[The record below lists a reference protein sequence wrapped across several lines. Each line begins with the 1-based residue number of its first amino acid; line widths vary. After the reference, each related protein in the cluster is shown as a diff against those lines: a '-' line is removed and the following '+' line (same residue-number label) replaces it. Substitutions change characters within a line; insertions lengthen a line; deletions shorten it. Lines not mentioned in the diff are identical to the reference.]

1 MKLSA
6 SQVKS
11 AKPAEKS
18 YKLSDGRGMFLHV
31 MTNGAKYWRLKY
43 RFSGKEKLLSM
54 GVYPAIS
61 LAEAR
66 SLCDEAK
73 ALLRSDRD
81 PGLVK
86 QLKKNFSQ
94 KQSENS
100 FEAVANEWF
109 EAKISGMSQGY
120 KTRTLRILEK
130 DLFPAIGKNPISEL
144 TAPLLLDALRMI
156 EKRTVYI
163 AHRAKQTASQVMR
176 YAVATGRA
184 DRDIAA
190 DLTGALKP
198 RSVKHAA
205 TLLDPSEIGQLL
217 RSIDAYSGSLVVKSA
232 LQLSPLLFVRP
243 GELRTMEWKELDWET
258 ARWEIPAEKMK
269 MRQPHIV
276 PLASQSLDVL
286 RRIHPLTGRGDYVF
300 PSARKGGRPL
310 SDNGVRTA
318 LRSLGYTNEQI
329 TPHGFR
335 AMARTLLDEE
345 LKYRVDYIEHQLAHA
360 VKDPLG
366 RAYNR
371 TKHLSEREKMMQ
383 RWADYLYGL
392 KAKNDD

>member
-144 TAPLLLDALRMI
+144 TAPLLLDALRLI

-184 DRDIAA
+184 DRA
-190 DLTGALKP
+190 
-198 RSVKHAA
+198 
-205 TLLDPSEIGQLL
+205 
-217 RSIDAYSGSLVVKSA
+217 VV
-232 LQLSPLLFVRP
+232 F
-243 GELRTMEWKELDWET
+243 D
-258 ARWEIPAEKMK
+258 
-269 MRQPHIV
+269 
-276 PLASQSLDVL
+276 
-286 RRIHPLTGRGDYVF
+286 
-300 PSARKGGRPL
+300 
-310 SDNGVRTA
+310 
-318 LRSLGYTNEQI
+318 
-329 TPHGFR
+329 
-335 AMARTLLDEE
+335 
-345 LKYRVDYIEHQLAHA
+345 HQCF
-360 VKDPLG
+360 G
-366 RAYNR
+366 IYF
-371 TKHLSEREKMMQ
+371 E
-383 RWADYLYGL
+383 
-392 KAKNDD
+392 

>member
-1 MKLSA
+1 
-6 SQVKS
+6 
-11 AKPAEKS
+11 
-18 YKLSDGRGMFLHV
+18 MFLHV

-144 TAPLLLDALRMI
+144 TAPLLLDALRLI

-163 AHRAKQTASQVMR
+163 AHRAKQTVSQVMR

-217 RSIDAYSGSLVVKSA
+217 RSIDAYSGSLIVKSA

>member
-66 SLCDEAK
+66 SFCDEAK

-109 EAKISGMSQGY
+109 EAKISGISQGY

-144 TAPLLLDALRMI
+144 TAPLLLDALRLI

-163 AHRAKQTASQVMR
+163 AHRAKQTVSQVMR

-184 DRDIAA
+184 DRDIAPLVKERCRA
-190 DLTGALKP
+190 TAANAFMTMMVSMPLQVRLSSILT
-198 RSVKHAA
+198 
-205 TLLDPSEIGQLL
+205 
-217 RSIDAYSGSLVVKSA
+217 
-232 LQLSPLLFVRP
+232 
-243 GELRTMEWKELDWET
+243 EL
-258 ARWEIPAEKMK
+258 
-269 MRQPHIV
+269 IV
-276 PLASQSLDVL
+276 
-286 RRIHPLTGRGDYVF
+286 Y
-300 PSARKGGRPL
+300 
-310 SDNGVRTA
+310 
-318 LRSLGYTNEQI
+318 
-329 TPHGFR
+329 
-335 AMARTLLDEE
+335 
-345 LKYRVDYIEHQLAHA
+345 
-360 VKDPLG
+360 
-366 RAYNR
+366 
-371 TKHLSEREKMMQ
+371 
-383 RWADYLYGL
+383 
-392 KAKNDD
+392 

>member
-1 MKLSA
+1 
-6 SQVKS
+6 
-11 AKPAEKS
+11 
-18 YKLSDGRGMFLHV
+18 MFLHV

-144 TAPLLLDALRMI
+144 TAPLLLDALRLI
-156 EKRTVYI
+156 E
-163 AHRAKQTASQVMR
+163 AHRLHRPPSQTNSQPG
-176 YAVATGRA
+176 YA
-184 DRDIAA
+184 
-190 DLTGALKP
+190 LC
-198 RSVKHAA
+198 
-205 TLLDPSEIGQLL
+205 
-217 RSIDAYSGSLVVKSA
+217 GS
-232 LQLSPLLFVRP
+232 
-243 GELRTMEWKELDWET
+243 DW
-258 ARWEIPAEKMK
+258 
-269 MRQPHIV
+269 
-276 PLASQSLDVL
+276 SC
-286 RRIHPLTGRGDYVF
+286 
-300 PSARKGGRPL
+300 
-310 SDNGVRTA
+310 
-318 LRSLGYTNEQI
+318 
-329 TPHGFR
+329 
-335 AMARTLLDEE
+335 
-345 LKYRVDYIEHQLAHA
+345 
-360 VKDPLG
+360 
-366 RAYNR
+366 
-371 TKHLSEREKMMQ
+371 
-383 RWADYLYGL
+383 
-392 KAKNDD
+392 